1 MIVRTIFLKQI
12 IYGKASLSLT
22 CKKLLELKSYFLTH
36 FFLAALA
43 LVKLRI
49 KTINLSFSKLLF
61 LVHTFILYDIYGFCS
76 KRWFYTFSRFTG
88 RSICLSLY

>member
-1 MIVRTIFLKQI
+1 MIGRTIFLKQI

-43 LVKLRI
+43 WVKLRI
-49 KTINLSFSKLLF
+49 KTIN
-61 LVHTFILYDIYGFCS
+61 
-76 KRWFYTFSRFTG
+76 
-88 RSICLSLY
+88 